1 MRNQYKVL
9 SEKYEQIQESVVE
22 ARKPGTPKVV
32 LYVHKDGTTAYKSLT
47 KWGKRQDWSNS
58 KAAHKAAG
66 IPEPKQEVNE
76 LVREDGMETD
86 WTGTINNKQVTI
98 TLPEV
103 LEYLKNVPV
112 KEVNTKQLE
121 HLRVGA
127 VKKPDEAHL
136 KRINQSN
143 LDYPIIVIASEGKY
157 KMLLDGNHRLQKAL
171 YNNIPKIKVK
181 VLDLDTAPLSYQ
193 QMFR

>member
-1 MRNQYKVL
+1 MTFKQYYHKVL
-9 SEKYEQIQESVVE
+9 AEKYEQVLES
-22 ARKPGTPKVV
+22 
-32 LYVHKDGTTAYKSLT
+32 
-47 KWGKRQDWSNS
+47 
-58 KAAHKAAG
+58 
-66 IPEPKQEVNE
+66 
-76 LVREDGMETD
+76 GMEDSWTD
-86 WTGTINNKQVTI
+86 TIDGKQVTI
-98 TLPEV
+98 TLSQI

-193 QMFR
+193 QMFNLL

>member
-1 MRNQYKVL
+1 MNERRSLQL
-9 SEKYEQIQESVVE
+9 LAEKYEQ
-22 ARKPGTPKVV
+22 V
-32 LYVHKDGTTAYKSLT
+32 LEG
-47 KWGKRQDWSNS
+47 
-58 KAAHKAAG
+58 
-66 IPEPKQEVNE
+66 
-76 LVREDGMETD
+76 GMEDSWTD
-86 WTGTINNKQVTI
+86 TIDGKQVTI

-103 LEYLKNVPV
+103 LEYLKDAPV
-112 KEVNTKQLE
+112 KEIDPKQLE

-193 QMFR
+193 QMFNLL

>member
-1 MRNQYKVL
+1 MRNQYNL
-9 SEKYEQIQESVVE
+9 LAEKYEQ
-22 ARKPGTPKVV
+22 V
-32 LYVHKDGTTAYKSLT
+32 LEG
-47 KWGKRQDWSNS
+47 
-58 KAAHKAAG
+58 
-66 IPEPKQEVNE
+66 
-76 LVREDGMETD
+76 GMEDSWTD
-86 WTGTINNKQVTI
+86 TIDGKQVTI

-143 LDYPIIVIASEGKY
+143 LDYPIIVIASQGKY

-193 QMFR
+193 QMFNLLWCYRLNSSTYLKLQM

>member
-1 MRNQYKVL
+1 MTFKQYYHKIL
-9 SEKYEQIQESVVE
+9 AEKYEQVLES
-22 ARKPGTPKVV
+22 
-32 LYVHKDGTTAYKSLT
+32 
-47 KWGKRQDWSNS
+47 
-58 KAAHKAAG
+58 
-66 IPEPKQEVNE
+66 
-76 LVREDGMETD
+76 GMEDSWTD
-86 WTGTINNKQVTI
+86 TIDGKQVTI
-98 TLPEV
+98 TLSQI

-143 LDYPIIVIASEGKY
+143 LDYPIIVIASQGKY

-193 QMFR
+193 QMFNLL